1 MISTNQDLAKDR
13 FERTRSIS
21 DLNYKRAQ
29 DLLEVSPQ
37 FLEQSFQEGNIN
49 NINQY
54 LKGIGA
60 VNENALN
67 FADFARALMS
77 DQASTR
83 TGAATAMMNTGTDNT
98 TGNMFAQLSNAL
110 AGQTGGQ
117 GVLGALGSLFSRD
130 GGGDSSSTPPPP
142 TSNDYPGS
150 I

>member
-1 MISTNQDLAKDR
+1 MNTN
-13 FERTRSIS
+13 
-21 DLNYKRAQ
+21 
-29 DLLEVSPQ
+29 
-37 FLEQSFQEGNIN
+37 QSFQKGNID

-67 FADFARALMS
+67 FAKFARSLMG
-77 DQASTR
+77 DQANTR
-83 TGAATAMMNTGTDNT
+83 IGATSGMMNTGTDNT

-117 GVLGALGSLFSRD
+117 GVLGALGGLFKRGDSA
-130 GGGDSSSTPPPP
+130 GGDGYSSSSDVLSYLDSLGDDFSSTPPSP
-142 TSNDYPGS
+142 SKDYSGS